1 VLAVRVPGPLV
12 VVKLGGSVLAGLSP
26 SWWDDAAAVAA
37 AAPTVFV
44 HGWSGPLADW
54 QRQRGMEPIFRT
66 NQHGHV
72 SRFTDHAVI
81 QGIRI
86 VARQLRELIS
96 RNLSERGVSARCVDA
111 ADEGLIEA
119 LVRPQRWWVDGELRR
134 LDNLVG
140 TITRVD
146 TAVLAGALGGGQVPV
161 VTPLARSAGHR
172 YANVDADRA
181 TAAIAAQAG
190 ATELVM
196 VTDVPGVLVDG
207 VLVPVLR
214 AAELPGL
221 RGQFTG
227 GMRKKVR
234 AAAEAI
240 GSGTGRAVIGCDT
253 LTELRAGRAGTRVVA

>member
-1 VLAVRVPGPLV
+1 MTPGPLI
-12 VVKLGGSVLAGLSP
+12 VVKLGGSVVTGLTP

-37 AAPTVFV
+37 RNQTVFV
-44 HGWSGPLADW
+44 HGWSRSLEDW
-54 QRQRGMEPIFRT
+54 QRQRGVEPVFRT

-81 QGIRI
+81 EGIRS
-86 VARQLRELIS
+86 VASQLRELIS
-96 RNLSERGVSARCVDA
+96 LNLSARGISARCVDA

-119 LVRPQRWWVDGELRR
+119 LIKPQRWWVDGELRR

-146 TAVLAGALGGGQVPV
+146 TAVLAGALGDGQVPV

-172 YANVDADRA
+172 CANVDADRA
-181 TAAIAAQAG
+181 AAAIAARAG
-190 ATELVM
+190 AADLVM
-196 VTDVPGVLVDG
+196 ITDVPGVLVNG
-207 VLVPVLR
+207 VPAPVLR

-221 RGQFTG
+221 RGQFSG

-240 GSGTGRAVIGCDT
+240 GSGAGRAVIGCAT
-253 LTELRAGRAGTRVVA
+253 LTELRAGQAGTRVVA

>member
-1 VLAVRVPGPLV
+1 MVPGLLI
-12 VVKLGGSVLAGLSP
+12 VVKLGGSVLADLTP

-37 AAPTVFV
+37 RNQTVFV
-44 HGWSGPLADW
+44 HGWSRPLADW
-54 QRQRGMEPIFRT
+54 QRQRGMQPVFRA

-81 QGIRI
+81 QGIRS
-86 VARQLRELIS
+86 VATQLRELIS

-140 TITRVD
+140 SITRVD
-146 TAVLAGALGGGQVPV
+146 PAVLADTLGDGQVPV
-161 VTPLARSAGHR
+161 VTPLARSAGPR
-172 YANVDADRA
+172 YTNVNADRA
-181 TAAIAAQAG
+181 TAAIAARAG
-190 ATELVM
+190 AADLVM
-196 VTDVPGVLVDG
+196 VTDVPGVRVNG

-214 AAELPGL
+214 AAELPAL
-221 RGQFTG
+221 RGQFSG
-227 GMRKKVR
+227 GMQKKVR

-240 GSGTGRAVIGCDT
+240 GSGTGRAVIGCAT
-253 LTELRAGRAGTRVVA
+253 LTELRAGQAGTRVVA